1 MENANL
7 EKLSFEKALKELE
20 TIVEKLS
27 GSETSLDEMLAL
39 YAEGI
44 KYLKQCQSKL
54 GEAEAKIKI
63 LSEELPGKAEE
74 M

>member
-7 EKLSFEKALKELE
+7 KKLSFEKALKELE

-27 GSETSLDEMLAL
+27 GSETSLDEMLEL
-39 YAEGI
+39 YSEGI

-54 GEAEAKIKI
+54 SEAEAKIKI
-63 LSEELPGKAEE
+63 LSDELPGKTEE

>member
-7 EKLSFEKALKELE
+7 EKLSFEQALKKLE
-20 TIVEKLS
+20 MIVEKLS
-27 GSETSLDEMLAL
+27 GSDTDLDDMLAL
-39 YAEGI
+39 YADGI

-54 GEAEAKIKI
+54 SEAEAKIKI

>member
-1 MENANL
+1 MENLNL
-7 EKLSFEKALKELE
+7 EKLSFEQALKELE
-20 TIVEKLS
+20 KIVDKLADK
-27 GSETSLDEMLAL
+27 ETSLDDMLVF

-63 LSEELPGKAEE
+63 LSEELPSKPEE